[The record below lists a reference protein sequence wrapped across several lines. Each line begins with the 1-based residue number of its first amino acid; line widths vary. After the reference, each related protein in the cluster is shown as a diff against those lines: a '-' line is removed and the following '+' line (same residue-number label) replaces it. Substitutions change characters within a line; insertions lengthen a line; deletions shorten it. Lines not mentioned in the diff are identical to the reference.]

1 MRRLLFALPFVTA
14 AACTYDW
21 TVGPPGGGGS
31 SSGNVS
37 DSGSSG
43 SSGDDGATNPDV
55 ASGDCDGLKAQIGL
69 ARAGIIN
76 CSGTCA
82 QSAMNEC
89 GCTIPVVDA
98 QSAEAKKYVAAVAAF
113 KNAGCV
119 ADCSSGC
126 NTLLHQCFNGVCA

>member
-21 TVGPPGGGGS
+21 TVGPPGGT
-31 SSGNVS
+31 SSGGVS

-43 SSGDDGATNPDV
+43 ADGASSDGT
-55 ASGDCDGLKAQIGL
+55 SFDCDGLRTQIDL
-69 ARAGIIN
+69 ARSQILS
-76 CSGTCA
+76 CSGTCG
-82 QSAMNEC
+82 QSTTNEC

-98 QSAEAKKYVAAVAAF
+98 QGSFTRSYAAAVAAY
-113 KNAGCV
+113 KSAGCI

-126 NTLLHQCFNGVCA
+126 GKVLHQCFGSICT

>member
-1 MRRLLFALPFVTA
+1 MRRLLFALPFVA
-14 AACTYDW
+14 FAACTYDW
-21 TVGPPGGGGS
+21 TVGPPGGS
-31 SSGNVS
+31 SSGSAS

-43 SSGDDGATNPDV
+43 SSGDDGATNADG
-55 ASGDCDGLKAQIGL
+55 ASGDCDGFKAQIGI
-69 ARAGIIN
+69 ARAGIIS

-82 QSAMNEC
+82 ESAKNEC

-119 ADCSSGC
+119 PDCSSGC
-126 NTLLHQCFNGVCA
+126 NTVVHQCFSSVCA